1 MKNNEEEIE
10 GVKTYVSIY
19 TIHHEKIGNYLQSLD
34 TLSRVILL
42 AIAEFVYL
50 TSNPHYIWKIY
61 RKMKSHQNP

>member
-1 MKNNEEEIE
+1 MKNNEEENE

-61 RKMKSHQNP
+61 RTRIPN

>member
-1 MKNNEEEIE
+1 MKNNEEENE

-34 TLSRVILL
+34 TYEQITLL

-50 TSNPHYIWKIY
+50 TSNPHYI
-61 RKMKSHQNP
+61 

>member
-1 MKNNEEEIE
+1 MKNNEEENE

-50 TSNPHYIWKIY
+50 TSSPHYIWKIY